1 MKIDVQDRME
11 LLQHFEIRISPI
23 DVKLAELEAR
33 VARNKAQL
41 ERTNER
47 ISAKLL
53 ELQKRFESRR

>member
-1 MKIDVQDRME
+1 MKINLDDRRE
-11 LLQHFEIRISPI
+11 LLRDFEIRINPL
-23 DVKLAELEAR
+23 DAKLAELEAR

-47 ISAKLL
+47 ISAKLV

>member
-1 MKIDVQDRME
+1 MRINIEERRE
-11 LLQHFEIRISPI
+11 LLHDLEIRINPI
-23 DVKLAELEAR
+23 DIKLAELEAR

-53 ELQKRFESRR
+53 ELQKRFEGRR

>member
-1 MKIDVQDRME
+1 MKIDVQDRRE
-11 LLQHFEIRISPI
+11 LLQHFEIRINPI

-47 ISAKLL
+47 ISAKLI

>member
-1 MKIDVQDRME
+1 MKIDVQDRRE
-11 LLQHFEIRISPI
+11 LLQHLEIRINPL
-23 DVKLAELEAR
+23 DTKLAELEAR

-47 ISAKLL
+47 ISAKLI

>member
-1 MKIDVQDRME
+1 MKTDLQDRQE
-11 LLQHFEIRISPI
+11 LLREFEHRIHPL
-23 DVKLAELEAR
+23 DAKLAELEAR

-47 ISAKLL
+47 ISAKLV

>member
-1 MKIDVQDRME
+1 MRINIAERRE
-11 LLQHFEIRISPI
+11 LLHDLEIRINPI
-23 DVKLAELEAR
+23 DAKLAELEAR